1 MMAWNC
7 NYIIVKNRSIDVA
20 QQKNQNLLS
29 LKTRTPY
36 TCTSHVFDT
45 LVVFKSCA
53 ESVVLDLSDSVLLE
67 SNNSVV
73 FKLTNIVKL
82 LADRYRFAETLMAI
96 WIEFS
101 VDSSVM
107 FTAVVIGVGP
117 GPIVWASI
125 QSGSNSI
132 LDKEFRTLV
141 LFRRSLTNIETS
153 LVKSKCKN

>member
-1 MMAWNC
+1 M
-7 NYIIVKNRSIDVA
+7 
-20 QQKNQNLLS
+20 
-29 LKTRTPY
+29 
-36 TCTSHVFDT
+36 
-45 LVVFKSCA
+45 
-53 ESVVLDLSDSVLLE
+53 LDLSDSVLLE

-101 VDSSVM
+101 VDSSVV

-141 LFRRSLTNIETS
+141 LFRRSLINTETS
-153 LVKSKCKN
+153 LVKSKCKNQQAIKEVIIDFQDWLRDQGVEDLDNTDLVSKFGKFYIPDDLVLENVPQ